1 MLAETPLFRRG
12 EALVYDA
19 RARLAAGLAT
29 PDPAIAI
36 VVIDDNSLEV
46 YADVLDRWP
55 WPRDG
60 HAALVQYLHAAGAR
74 LVVFDVHSR
83 QDPRRSG
90 GVGDGTR
97 RLSGRSAGCAP
108 APCHGAGSRIAG

>member
-36 VVIDDNSLEV
+36 VVIDDNSLEI
-46 YADVLDRWP
+46 YADVLGRWP

-83 QDPRRSG
+83 QDPRRQ
-90 GVGDGTR
+90 R
-97 RLSGRSAGCAP
+97 RRGRWHAAAQRPKRGLRS